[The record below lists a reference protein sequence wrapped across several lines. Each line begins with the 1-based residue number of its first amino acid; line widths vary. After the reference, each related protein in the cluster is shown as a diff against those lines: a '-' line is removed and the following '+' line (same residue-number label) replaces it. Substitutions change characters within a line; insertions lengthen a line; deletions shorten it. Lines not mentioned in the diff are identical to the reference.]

1 MVGVR
6 NEVEQPVLDL
16 TDFKTSM
23 TTIADEV
30 NTAIGDV
37 TLVQDQL
44 AGMKSADKGM
54 TDAVMQQASRL
65 NQSMVGLRDLYAKLV
80 AAGKVGAAGP
90 AANAAAASANAST
103 VETDKAQGPGEKGT
117 MGGQRPSYT
126 MPPPAPDQPMP
137 PPTTTA
143 NPGAHSEG
151 TRAKK

>member
-1 MVGVR
+1 MVAKPRSPEG
-6 NEVEQPVLDL
+6 EAVLDL

-44 AGMKSADKGM
+44 TGMKSADTGM
-54 TDAVMQQASRL
+54 TDAVMQQAGRL
-65 NQSMVGLRDLYAKLV
+65 NEAMVRLRDLYAKLV

-103 VETDKAQGPGEKGT
+103 LETDKAQGPGEKGT
-117 MGGQRPSYT
+117 MGGQRPPGA
-126 MPPPAPDQPMP
+126 MAPPPP
-137 PPTTTA
+137 
-143 NPGAHSEG
+143 NAHSEG